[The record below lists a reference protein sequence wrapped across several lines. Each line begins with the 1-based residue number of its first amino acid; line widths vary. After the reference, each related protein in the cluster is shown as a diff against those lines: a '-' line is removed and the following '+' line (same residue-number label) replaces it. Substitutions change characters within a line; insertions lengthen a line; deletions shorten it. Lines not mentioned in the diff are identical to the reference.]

1 MSRKTPLCPR
11 KQPRFYGRSALL
23 DCPGRSHSARV
34 HPALRRPGHAQEGD
48 AAGGGPSGSRL
59 RSTAH
64 DTPSFPSLKRTPC
77 VWVCCGCSCVVVAC
91 CWCCARCSGVVVVCF
106 HFLFRS
112 SFFVC
117 LCLFFPLWLV
127 RVRVLPCSA
136 SIRRATF
143 ARHSPQQKKPLWTGR
158 FCVPRPP
165 GCWSSSAACLRLPP
179 PLLATAPAAWT
190 CRLALVGGCW
200 SGLLNAPASMAPAS
214 PLPPDPH
221 LPLCGVFFLVYT
233 LFTDV

>member
-1 MSRKTPLCPR
+1 ML
-11 KQPRFYGRSALL
+11 
-23 DCPGRSHSARV
+23 
-34 HPALRRPGHAQEGD
+34 
-48 AAGGGPSGSRL
+48 
-59 RSTAH
+59 
-64 DTPSFPSLKRTPC
+64 
-77 VWVCCGCSCVVVAC
+77 VCCCRVLLVLCVLFWRGGRV
-91 CWCCARCSGVVVVCF
+91 F
-106 HFLFRS
+106 PFLFRS

-117 LCLFFPLWLV
+117 LRLSFPLWLV

-221 LPLCGVFFLVYT
+221 LPLCGVFFLSYT
-233 LFTDV
+233 PFTRTCSLPCLPPPVFFSSCPVCCGFLLRSWEHRWVRSMYVWWGRFLTRPG